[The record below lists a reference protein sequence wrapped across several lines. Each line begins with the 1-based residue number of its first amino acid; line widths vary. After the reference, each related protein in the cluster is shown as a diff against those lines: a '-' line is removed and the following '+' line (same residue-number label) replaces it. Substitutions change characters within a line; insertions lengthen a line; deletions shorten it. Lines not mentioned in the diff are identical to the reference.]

1 MPSRGRVIVEF
12 ETPADARKV
21 EETVKTGYAET
32 SIENLVQW
40 IAVEG
45 DLSDTYGRLEAK
57 SNEPASR
64 EIFRELR
71 EGSERTIS
79 DLSKLL
85 RSLEELD
92 AARVKR
98 IESLKSLGS

>member
-1 MPSRGRVIVEF
+1 MSSRRRVIVEF

-40 IAVEG
+40 IAVEE
-45 DLSDTYGRLEAK
+45 DLSDTYGRLAAK
-57 SNEPASR
+57 SKDSTSR
-64 EIFRELR
+64 ETYNELK

-85 RSLEELD
+85 KSLEELD
-92 AARVKR
+92 DARIKR
-98 IESLKSLGS
+98 IESLKALGS